1 MFKLESYIAPFIMG
15 YIDRY
20 VKLRHEDF
28 QISLW
33 GGDAVLTN
41 LDLRLDAIEHAVQLP
56 ITLKSGHIHELRIHV
71 PWTNFGSESIVIT
84 INTIECVI
92 KLRDARVDERSSSSS
107 PPPGAATPQ
116 QRKDVKKQEPDDDL
130 PPGYIQGYINKIVN
144 NVNIKVN
151 NLILK
156 FVEDDMVL
164 SVNVRSAELYSVA
177 ASWSRAFIE
186 LQVPE
191 LVLRRVLDVHDLTV
205 CLDKRNASGK
215 IDTYQDPLIYR
226 FANHYSFYCDSSYTC
241 RWSQIF
247 LFSLL
252 IVISVRFI
260 MLNTL
265 PVISH
270 VVLYDVIGYRRL
282 IV

>member
-92 KLRDARVDERSSSSS
+92 KLRDSRADERSSGSS
-107 PPPGAATPQ
+107 PLPGAATPQ

-156 FVEDDMVL
+156 FVDSLTENQREVVRLKFQNGL
-164 SVNVRSAELYSVA
+164 SYKEIAAVTQLSSSNVGYLIHTAIHRLRQELG
-177 ASWSRAFIE
+177 
-186 LQVPE
+186 
-191 LVLRRVLDVHDLTV
+191 VHCV
-205 CLDKRNASGK
+205 
-215 IDTYQDPLIYR
+215 
-226 FANHYSFYCDSSYTC
+226 
-241 RWSQIF
+241 
-247 LFSLL
+247 
-252 IVISVRFI
+252 
-260 MLNTL
+260 
-265 PVISH
+265 
-270 VVLYDVIGYRRL
+270 
-282 IV
+282 